1 MSRAWILVVN
11 LLGLALAPRVSS
23 AAADPVSL
31 EPIGRDDWTPAAA
44 AHLLRRAGFGGTP
57 AEIDRLL
64 ALGLDGAV
72 DSLVEYTQTPYH
84 DPPPVIPEALRER
97 PDRAERSEL
106 SDEQRRREIEDR
118 LQQERRTLEAVRL
131 WWIRRMAESPRPFEE
146 RMTLFWHGLFTSG
159 AREVKRAEFMLEQ
172 NEFLRRH
179 ALDPFRDLLVGIAK
193 DRAMLVYLDG
203 VRNRK
208 EQPNENFARE
218 LMELFTLGVGNY
230 TEQDVKD
237 AARAFTG
244 WSFDEDGFV
253 FRARAHDDGVKTVLK
268 KSGRLNGTDVIDAI
282 LDQPA
287 ASRHLARKLLEYF
300 VRPDPDRQLVESF
313 AAVIRREQ
321 FRLKPIMKRLFKS
334 QAFYDADARGALVKS
349 PVDIVVGTA
358 RSLGVPVVGL
368 LEAERAMAQ
377 MGQALMQPPNV
388 KGWDGG
394 ESWISTATLFTRHN
408 SVGPLIYGGD
418 VRNLA
423 RDDPPRP
430 LRERIREGLLSAT
443 RAADALPPGEP
454 MRKPA
459 SPGGDDA
466 SMKSDEPMKPAS
478 QPAADD
484 GRQPAFDPVP
494 WLRERNLQS
503 PESIVDFFAKH
514 LLATDLPAEKRQLII
529 EYLRGT
535 EKRFDVTA
543 RRTVDRI
550 RRTIHLICSTPEF
563 QVY

>member
-1 MSRAWILVVN
+1 MSRARILLVN

-97 PDRAERSEL
+97 PDHSERSEL

-230 TEQDVKD
+230 TEQDVKE

-268 KSGRLNGTDVIDAI
+268 RTGRLDGTDVIDAI

-287 ASRHLARKLLEYF
+287 ASRHLARKLLEHF

-334 QAFYDADARGALVKS
+334 QAFFDAGARGALVKS

-466 SMKSDEPMKPAS
+466 SMKADEPMKPAS

-484 GRQPAFDPVP
+484 SRQPAFDPVS
-494 WLRERNLQS
+494 WLRERNLRS

-514 LLATDLPAEKRQLII
+514 LLATDLPAEKRRMLV

>member
-1 MSRAWILVVN
+1 MSRAWILAVI
-11 LLGLALAPRVSS
+11 LLDLTFAPSALR
-23 AAADPVSL
+23 AATDPVSL
-31 EPIGRDDWTPAAA
+31 ETIARDDWTRAAA

-57 AEIDRLL
+57 AEIDHLL

-72 DSLVEYTQTPYH
+72 DSLVEFTQTPYD
-84 DPPPVIPEALRER
+84 DPPPAIPEALRER

-106 SDEQRRREIEDR
+106 SEEQRRREIEER
-118 LQQERRTLEAVRL
+118 LQQERRALEAVRL
-131 WWIRRMAESPRPFEE
+131 WWIRRMVESPRPFEE

-230 TEQDVKD
+230 TEQDVKE

-244 WSFDEDGFV
+244 WSFDEDGFI

-268 KSGRLNGTDVIDAI
+268 KTGRLDGTDVIDAI

-287 ASRHLARKLLEYF
+287 ASRHLARKLLEHF
-300 VRPDPDRQLVESF
+300 VRPDPDRRLVESF

-321 FRLKPIMKRLFKS
+321 FRLRPIMKRLFKS
-334 QAFYDADARGALVKS
+334 QAFYDPGARGALVKS
-349 PVDIVVGTA
+349 PVDVVVGTA
-358 RSLGVPVVGL
+358 RTLGVPIVGL

-394 ESWISTATLFTRHN
+394 ESWINTATLYTRHN
-408 SVGPLIYGGD
+408 AVGPLIYGGE
-418 VRNLA
+418 A
-423 RDDPPRP
+423 RSLRRDESPSP
-430 LRERIREGLLSAT
+430 LRDRIREGLLSAT
-443 RAADALPPGEP
+443 RASEALQPDEPP
-454 MRKPA
+454 RKRAP
-459 SPGGDDA
+459 SGGNGA
-466 SMKSDEPMKPAS
+466 SMKAERPTQAAS
-478 QPAADD
+478 QPSGAES
-484 GRQPAFDPVP
+484 RQPMFDPVL
-494 WLRERNLQS
+494 WLTERNLRS
-503 PESIVDFFAKH
+503 PEQVVDFLAEH
-514 LLATDLPAEKRQLII
+514 LLATKLPPEKRQLLVD
-529 EYLRGT
+529 YLRAN
-535 EKRFDVTA
+535 EKRFDATA
-543 RRTVDRI
+543 RRTADRI
-550 RRTIHLICSTPEF
+550 RRTMHLICSTPEF